1 MPSPIVLLLAIV
13 FVAVGFSEVPEEE
26 FDPLAAHG
34 GIFRALDWTP
44 AELARI
50 SQYHALAE
58 YHQLIE
64 FVKDKMRNSDVDFL
78 TRQRIGKFLKM
89 KRPPSVLR
97 TLLSKKEK
105 HKMKSLHQRG
115 EIAEAMGILRDRLA
129 LLGKKDRNRVLQY
142 FGYPTE
148 P

>member
-1 MPSPIVLLLAIV
+1 MLSTNVVLATLVAIVL
-13 FVAVGFSEVPEEE
+13 VAVGTCQEPDEE

-34 GIFRALDWTP
+34 GIFRNLDWTP

-64 FVKDKMRNSDVDFL
+64 FVKDKVRNSDVDFV

-97 TLLSKKEK
+97 TLLTKKEK
-105 HKMKSLHQRG
+105 HK
-115 EIAEAMGILRDRLA
+115 
-129 LLGKKDRNRVLQY
+129 
-142 FGYPTE
+142 
-148 P
+148 